1 MHPESER
8 EFDLYL
14 LAGIDA
20 ALDAADGAEA
30 GLPDGGLDPGTAL
43 PSGPEGDAGRARFAR
58 LMADWR
64 EVLDLP
70 SGAGLRLLRHLRE
83 QALTPGRVLAPGP
96 EIYANAA
103 LADFLREREA
113 EAAMAHP
120 RRYLE
125 FMTLAARAFAR
136 EAAQTVRRR

>member
-1 MHPESER
+1 MHPDTER

-14 LAGIDA
+14 LHGLED
-20 ALDAADGAEA
+20 ALDI
-30 GLPDGGLDPGTAL
+30 GLDDAPDCGPDGVP
-43 PSGPEGDAGRARFAR
+43 DAGGDGVPDGFARARFAR

-64 EVLDLP
+64 ELLDLP

-83 QALTPGRVLAPGP
+83 QALPQQLLCSGP
-96 EIYANAA
+96 QIYAHAA

-120 RRYLE
+120 RKYLE
-125 FMTLAARAFAR
+125 FMTLAARAHAR
-136 EAAQTVRRR
+136 DAAETMRRR